1 MISYYFIGIGGTAMG
16 SVAVAL
22 RQLGHEVS
30 GSDSGVY
37 SPMSDFLSSSGITYF
52 NTFDETHL
60 PNDLNTMIVV
70 GNAISRGNPELEAAL
85 NKRMILKS
93 LPEVVSQE
101 LIRQHY
107 SIVVSGT
114 HGKTTTTSLLCWL
127 LEQANLSP
135 GFLLGGIHRNFNC
148 GCRPAQTLKDQ
159 GYGYFVI
166 EGDEYDTAFFDKRSK
181 FLHYRPNLA
190 IINNIE
196 FDHADIF
203 PDIHAIYHSFS
214 RLIHL
219 IPKNGLLL
227 VSSLDK
233 GAVKLAQKSFC
244 KVERFG
250 LEPEANWRAVDIQT
264 SSTGASF
271 TALHNN
277 VELGRLKTPLFGE
290 HNCRNALACVAA
302 SHAVGLSL
310 RDIQNGLMSFSSP
323 KRRLEVLFNQ
333 NNLTLIDDFA
343 HHPTAI
349 HETLKATT
357 QMFPNRRIIACFE
370 PRSNTSTRNIF
381 QNDFIKAFD
390 LADSVVLGPVNRPE
404 RYSDDA
410 RLDTQA
416 MLKALKE
423 KGKTGYAVPLPK
435 PENYVERIVSFLKQH
450 LKSGDVLL
458 VLSNGSFGGL
468 ITQLKTM
475 LLEETHN
482 I

>member
-1 MISYYFIGIGGTAMG
+1 MTSYYFIGIGGTAMG

-22 RQLGHEVS
+22 RQLGHEIS
-30 GSDSGVY
+30 GSDSGIY

-52 NTFDETHL
+52 NTFDEAHL
-60 PNDLNTMIVV
+60 PDDLNTMIVV
-70 GNAISRGNPELEAAL
+70 GNAISRGNAELEATL

-114 HGKTTTTSLLCWL
+114 HGKTTTTSLLSWL

-148 GCRPAQTLKDQ
+148 GCRPAQTLKDR

-203 PDIHAIYHSFS
+203 PDIHAIYQSFS

-381 QNDFIKAFD
+381 QDDFIKAFD
-390 LADSVVLGPVNRPE
+390 LANSVVLGPVNRPD
-404 RYSDDA
+404 RYDDDL
-410 RLDTQA
+410 RLNTTA
-416 MLKALKE
+416 MLNTLKE
-423 KGKTGYAVPLPK
+423 KGKIGYAVPLPK
-435 PENYVERIVSFLKQH
+435 PDNYVERIVSFIKQH
-450 LKSGDVLL
+450 LKSGDVIL

-468 ITQLKTM
+468 IAQLKIM
-475 LLEETHN
+475 LSEEIHN